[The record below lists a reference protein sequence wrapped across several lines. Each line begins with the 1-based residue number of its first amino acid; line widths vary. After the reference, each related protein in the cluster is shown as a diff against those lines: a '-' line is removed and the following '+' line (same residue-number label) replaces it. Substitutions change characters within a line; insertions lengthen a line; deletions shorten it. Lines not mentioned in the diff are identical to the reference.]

1 MELFLTPSSGEAHTS
16 HKDNK
21 LRVSGQIFKGQ
32 TRLTSVHAYAD
43 GEVEY
48 SKQSFNDAQ
57 E

>member
-1 MELFLTPSSGEAHTS
+1 MELLLTPSSGKAHIS

-48 SKQSFNDAQ
+48 SKQDFNNAQ
-57 E
+57 K

>member
-1 MELFLTPSSGEAHTS
+1 MELSLTPSSGEAHTS

>member
-1 MELFLTPSSGEAHTS
+1 MLLTPTRGQAHTS
-16 HKDNK
+16 HEDSK
-21 LRVSGQIFKGQ
+21 LRVSGQIFRAQ
-32 TRLTSVHAYAD
+32 ARLTSVHAYAD